1 MQIHEITEGLF
12 SNVARGFASG
22 ITGVDIPQSQASID
36 RQAAQAAEK
45 LRAQGY
51 GQAPATGATERITV
65 AISQPGQNVPAN
77 YFKTR
82 NVWTNELGAVITDPK
97 QKAYLDGLIPTHG
110 KKQTITQP
118 TTAQQPTRRVSRARV
133 PRGRTVK
140 TK

>member
-1 MQIHEITEGLF
+1 MQIHEITEGLL

-22 ITGVDIPQSQASID
+22 ITGTDIPQSQASIN

-51 GQAPATGATERITV
+51 GQDSTGASERITV
-65 AISQPGQNVPAN
+65 AITQPGQNVPAN
-77 YFKTR
+77 YYKTG
-82 NVWTNELGAVITDPK
+82 NVWTNEVGAVITDPK

-110 KKQTITQP
+110 KKQTIAQPTQP
-118 TTAQQPTRRVSRARV
+118 STRKVSRSRV

-140 TK
+140 TR